1 MRGARCVPTCRVDR
15 SRYARDDVNGSGHV
29 PRDGE
34 YDSAVNVF
42 EYLSAESDRA
52 ERQRAQMAG
61 SVKRHW
67 LVFLALIFG
76 IVGAVFFGLFFRSEQ
91 TETES
96 SGHLWWKD
104 ETTTTTEVPL
114 GTRLVFLFVGL
125 TLLAMA
131 ALCVYVRIK
140 QARRRAAQRKYLA
153 ILTGVERMKIH
164 QIAAITGASQAT
176 VYRDIQR
183 MIDIGIVEDIHIDFQ
198 AEEVVSKKYVPKTS
212 HKTVVACRACN
223 AHNELIVGITRPCV
237 ACGEP
242 LVLNAP

>member
-1 MRGARCVPTCRVDR
+1 MSTNQD
-15 SRYARDDVNGSGHV
+15 HV
-29 PRDGE
+29 PKGGH
-34 YDSAVNVF
+34 YDSGVNVF

-67 LVFLALIFG
+67 LVFVALILG
-76 IVGAVFFGLFFRSEQ
+76 IVGAVFFGLYFRAER

-104 ETTTTTEVPL
+104 ETTTTTEIPM
-114 GTRLVFLFVGL
+114 GTRLVFLLVGL
-125 TLLAMA
+125 TLLTIA

-153 ILTGVERMKIH
+153 ILTGVERMKAH
-164 QIAAITGASQAT
+164 QIAGIAGVSQAT

-183 MIDIGIVEDIHIDFQ
+183 MIDIGIIDDIHIDYQ

-212 HKTVVACRACN
+212 HKTVVTCRACN
-223 AHNELIVGITRPCV
+223 ANNELIVGITRACA

>member
-1 MRGARCVPTCRVDR
+1 MST
-15 SRYARDDVNGSGHV
+15 NLGHV
-29 PRDGE
+29 PKGGH
-34 YDSAVNVF
+34 YDSGVNVF

-67 LVFLALIFG
+67 LVFVALILG
-76 IVGAVFFGLFFRSEQ
+76 IIGAVFFGLYFRAER

-104 ETTTTTEVPL
+104 ETTTTTEIPM
-114 GTRLVFLFVGL
+114 GTRLVFLLVGL
-125 TLLAMA
+125 TLLAIA
-131 ALCVYVRIK
+131 ALCVYVRVK

-153 ILTGVERMKIH
+153 ILTGVERMKAH
-164 QIAAITGASQAT
+164 QIAGIAGVSQAT

-183 MIDIGIVEDIHIDFQ
+183 MIDIGIIDDIHIDYQ

-212 HKTVVACRACN
+212 HKTVVTCRACN
-223 AHNELIVGITRPCV
+223 ANNELIVGITRACA

>member
-1 MRGARCVPTCRVDR
+1 M
-15 SRYARDDVNGSGHV
+15 
-29 PRDGE
+29 
-34 YDSAVNVF
+34 NVF
-42 EYLSAESDRA
+42 EYLAAESERA

-67 LVFLALIFG
+67 LVLLALIFG
-76 IVGAVFFGLFFRSEQ
+76 VVGAVFFGLFFRSER

-104 ETTTTTEVPL
+104 ETTTTTEIPF
-114 GTRLVFLFVGL
+114 GTRLVFLLVGL
-125 TLLAMA
+125 ALLALA

-176 VYRDIQR
+176 VYRDLQR
-183 MIDIGIVEDIHIDFQ
+183 MIDIGVVEDIHIDFQ
-198 AEEVVSKKYVPKTS
+198 AEEVVSKRYVPKTS
-212 HKTVVACRACN
+212 HKTVVACRACH
-223 AHNELIVGITRPCV
+223 AHNEVIVGITRPCV

-242 LVLNAP
+242 LVLNAQ

>member
-1 MRGARCVPTCRVDR
+1 MVSVPPLAPDGGRGEGDVDQ
-15 SRYARDDVNGSGHV
+15 SGSG
-29 PRDGE
+29 PGGGDYASG
-34 YDSAVNVF
+34 VNVF
-42 EYLSAESDRA
+42 EYLSSESDRA

-67 LVFLALIFG
+67 LLFVALIFG
-76 IVGAVFFGLFFRSEQ
+76 VVGAVFFGLFFRTQS

-104 ETTTTTEVPL
+104 ETTTTTEVPM
-114 GTRLVFLFVGL
+114 GTRLVFLLVGL
-125 TLLAMA
+125 TLLTIA
-131 ALCVYVRIK
+131 AFCVYVRIK

-153 ILTGVERMKIH
+153 ILTGVERMKVH
-164 QIAAITGASQAT
+164 QIAGIAGASQAT

-183 MIDIGIVEDIHIDFQ
+183 MIDIGIIDDVHIDYQ

-212 HKTVVACRACN
+212 HKTVVTCRACN
-223 AHNELIVGITRPCV
+223 ANNELIVGITRACA

>member
-1 MRGARCVPTCRVDR
+1 MST
-15 SRYARDDVNGSGHV
+15 NLGHV
-29 PRDGE
+29 PERGA

-42 EYLSAESDRA
+42 EYLSSESDRA

-67 LVFLALIFG
+67 LVFVALIFG
-76 IVGAVFFGLFFRSEQ
+76 IVGAVFFGLFFRSER

-104 ETTTTTEVPL
+104 ETTTTTEVPM
-114 GTRLVFLFVGL
+114 GTRLAFLLVGL
-125 TLLAMA
+125 ALLTIA

-140 QARRRAAQRKYLA
+140 QVRRRAAQRKYLA
-153 ILTGVERMKIH
+153 ILTGVERMKVH
-164 QIAAITGASQAT
+164 QIAGIAGASQAT

-183 MIDIGIVEDIHIDFQ
+183 MIDIGIIDDIHIDYQ
-198 AEEVVSKKYVPKTS
+198 AEEVVSKKYVPKSS
-212 HKTVVACRACN
+212 HKTVVTCRACN
-223 AHNELIVGITRPCV
+223 ANNELIVGITRACA

>member
-1 MRGARCVPTCRVDR
+1 MASQRGRTRPDKLNHIDPALT
-15 SRYARDDVNGSGHV
+15 NGA
-29 PRDGE
+29 
-34 YDSAVNVF
+34 YDSGVNVF
-42 EYLSAESDRA
+42 EYLAAESERA
-52 ERQRAQMAG
+52 ERRRAQMAS

-67 LVFLALIFG
+67 LVFLAPIFG
-76 IVGAVFFGLFFRSEQ
+76 VVGAVFFGLSFRSER

-104 ETTTTTEVPL
+104 ETTTTTEIPL
-114 GTRLVFLFVGL
+114 STRLVFLLVGL
-125 TLLAMA
+125 ALLAIA

-140 QARRRAAQRKYLA
+140 QVRRRAAQRKYLA

-183 MIDIGIVEDIHIDFQ
+183 MIDIGVVEDIHIDFQ
-198 AEEVVSKKYVPKTS
+198 AEEVVSKRYIPKTS
-212 HKTVVACRACN
+212 HKTVVACRACH

-237 ACGEP
+237 SCGEP

>member
-1 MRGARCVPTCRVDR
+1 M
-15 SRYARDDVNGSGHV
+15 
-29 PRDGE
+29 
-34 YDSAVNVF
+34 F

-67 LVFLALIFG
+67 LLFVALIFG
-76 IVGAVFFGLFFRSEQ
+76 IVGAVFFGLFFRAEH

-104 ETTTTTEVPL
+104 ETTTTTEVPM
-114 GTRLVFLFVGL
+114 GTRLVFLLVGL
-125 TLLAMA
+125 TLLAIA
-131 ALCVYVRIK
+131 AFCVYIRIK

-153 ILTGVERMKIH
+153 ILTGVERMKVH
-164 QIAAITGASQAT
+164 QIAGIAGASQAT
-176 VYRDIQR
+176 VFRDIQR
-183 MIDIGIVEDIHIDFQ
+183 MIDIGIIDDVHIDYQ

-212 HKTVVACRACN
+212 HKTVVTCRACN
-223 AHNELIVGITRPCV
+223 AHNELIVGITRPCA

-242 LVLNAP
+242 LVLHAP